1 MVDVVKLSTRGLR
14 GRRGLASGP
23 LGDGSVGPDEI
34 SNDAGEQAAIMAK
47 LGGLKRDKLTSN
59 RTYYVRTNGSD
70 SNDGLAN
77 TAGGAFVTPQ
87 KAIDTV
93 YRSLDLNGFI
103 VTIQIAD
110 GTYTSPIS
118 LRGLPLG
125 ATADQPLRMIGNES
139 TPANVI
145 FNTTS
150 ANALTMQGSAYLLLA
165 GVTTRTTASGV
176 GWSIQSNSLL
186 EHRNCRFGAVAGDMI
201 LTQHHASVKA
211 IGPTTIAGNA
221 VTFLHATK
229 HSIIDFAAQTLT
241 YDVSVPSFSTYLMGV
256 NDASI
261 NLDSAT
267 IVNKGSGRI
276 LVHDGGSIN
285 VSSITGNFLGGFA
298 PEEEEGGHIYY
309 GDVVESTRTLYV
321 RTADGNDANDG
332 RFDTAARAFKTI
344 AGAINYLAKLPEE
357 PKRWAAGAGWV
368 VQLADGTYAEAVN
381 LRDVPYFDVT
391 LRGNNGTPANVII
404 SSSSDAVVAIAV
416 RTKWNLEGVQLAAS
430 GGHGIRAEQ
439 GSNIDFQ
446 NVRFGTCSAAH
457 IYAITG
463 AIVRA
468 VGNYAIPNNAAYHVL
483 ARLGGQ
489 IDIQNRT
496 VTLSGTPAFSGS
508 FALCEMTSSI
518 RALNMTFSGTGATG
532 KRYEVNLNGIINT
545 NGGGATY
552 LPGNATGS
560 NATGG
565 QYA

>member
-14 GRRGLASGP
+14 GRRGLPSGP

-34 SNDAGEQAAIMAK
+34 SNDPGEQAAIMAK
-47 LGGLKRDKLTSN
+47 LGGLKRDKLTGN

-110 GTYTSPIS
+110 GTYIAPIS

-150 ANALTMQGSAYLLLA
+150 ANALTLQGSAYLLLA
-165 GVTTRTTASGV
+165 GVTTRTTTAGV
-176 GWSIQSNSLL
+176 GWSVQSNSLL

-229 HSIIDFAAQTLT
+229 HSVIDFAAQTLT
-241 YDVSVPSFSTYLMGV
+241 YDVSIPSFSTYLMGV

-309 GDVVESTRTLYV
+309 GDVESTRTIYV

-332 RFDTAARAFKTI
+332 RFDSAARAFKTI
-344 AGAINYLAKLPEE
+344 SAAINYLAKLPEE

-368 VQLADGTYAEAVN
+368 IQLADGTYTEAVN

-391 LRGNNGTPANVII
+391 LRGNNSTPANVVV
-404 SSSSDAVVAIAV
+404 SSASDAIIGIGV
-416 RTKWNLEGVQLAAS
+416 RTKWNLEGFQVAAS
-430 GGHGIRAEQ
+430 SGHGIRAEQ
-439 GSNIDFQ
+439 NANIDFQ
-446 NVRFGTCSAAH
+446 NLRFGTCSGAH

-463 AIVRA
+463 ANVRA
-468 VGNYAIPNNAAYHVL
+468 TGNYAIPNNAGYHAL

-496 VTLSGTPAFSGS
+496 VTLSGTPSFTT
-508 FALCEMTSSI
+508 FALAEMTASI
-518 RALNMTFSGTGATG
+518 RALNMTFSGTGAAG
-532 KRYEVNLNGIINT
+532 KRYEANLNGTINT

-552 LPGNATGS
+552 LPGNASGS
-560 NATGG
+560 VATGG